1 MPIRSFTQEIG
12 IKPAGQGISEFSTS
26 LPTPD
31 FGGVRRFASELSSMG
46 EDMMKADAKQVAED
60 AANGMQIVKNDEG
73 FYERVKA
80 PESFGTYARSVFDQA
95 IDQNYINTVYRDTES
110 TLNTI
115 ASQRSTPPE
124 QRIAQMDA
132 HIAGVLKNVDPK
144 FVGVLGPILGRERN
158 QRQGS
163 ILNLAQ
169 SQSTAALESSLNN
182 SVIASMDSF
191 VNQVAVGD
199 MVGAKVS
206 EDNIINSK
214 RAQLQLSTQDPK
226 VIEAELKRY
235 QDSING
241 LRYLAPILDEVKKG
255 VDTQSILPEE
265 LGTLI
270 QMMNVGEAPSGATA
284 FGITDRDL
292 VANVPE
298 PALKQMRGT
307 FENIY
312 KNYIDR
318 FKQST
323 TDKKANE
330 LVTLLR
336 DGGLSFLPAEYN
348 DSDVYNAARKL
359 VGPDI
364 YTPQAIRDIGF
375 SFNGIVPK
383 EAYGNFFK
391 DAWQI
396 DPSTKEG
403 KALLSKQLYAYE
415 TLGSLTTKS
424 GMVKDSTDV
433 INNTDRNFFRLVLAG
448 TQNTKSLETAV
459 LNAKAAIK
467 NGLAMDDGARKT
479 MVFQKY
485 RETKQED
492 PTEGKILQNVS
503 SNFAIS
509 ADVTAL
515 PQKARNNIIE
525 SMAMSISQ
533 GIDYDVA
540 AKDAAL
546 EFERSWQQS
555 SAVISNEGGIGQDWI
570 PKTAAL
576 PLVSD
581 PVSKKS
587 TDAYIDGYVNKILP
601 TANMDFLKQYGIDTS
616 NLKFRENVRLEP
628 TGLKG
633 ENTYFLTYY
642 NKEQNIMFRLR
653 DSNNQP
659 MMISPSNGAK
669 KYDTYLVERNLE
681 STLKARA
688 GEKQVGPNIYFE
700 TQPSQEEVA
709 SILKDPIKEFDY
721 NIDDVKPSEML
732 NAWMGRGAK
741 TITPQVQGYID
752 KVDVALKENDIEGLR
767 GFAIKT
773 LSFES
778 GGFNPN
784 AKNPLSSARGI
795 GQMTD
800 DTWAR
805 YGKGDRND
813 PNAQIDAAVRYIKDI
828 NGSFIRNFDRK
839 PTDSEL
845 YVLYQQGATGGIALL
860 SSPNMKA
867 VDVLTVVYRNN
878 RQKAVRAIQDN
889 LRGNLRFTSGNI
901 LAKDFTKIIGSYVG
915 D

>member
-31 FGGVRRFASELSSMG
+31 FGGVTRFASKLSSMG

-95 IDQNYINTVYRDTES
+95 IDQNYVNTVYRDTES

-182 SVIASMDSF
+182 SVNASMDSF

-226 VIEAELKRY
+226 VIETELKRY

-255 VDTQSILPEE
+255 VDSQSILPEE

-292 VANVPE
+292 VTNVPE

-396 DPSTKEG
+396 DPSTEEG
-403 KALLSKQLYAYE
+403 KALLSKQLFAYE

-448 TQNTKSLETAV
+448 TKNNKSLETAV

-492 PTEGKILQNVS
+492 PTESKILQNVS
-503 SNFAIS
+503 GNFAIS
-509 ADVTAL
+509 ADVAAL

-525 SMAMSISQ
+525 SMAMSIAQ

-669 KYDTYLVERNLE
+669 KYDTYLVERNLQA
-681 STLKARA
+681 TLKARA
-688 GEKQVGPNIYFE
+688 GEKQVGPTIYFE

-741 TITPQVQGYID
+741 TLTPQVQGYID

-773 LSFES
+773 LGFES